1 MKCSMASKFL
11 SIAALLAAPLW
22 ANARPAGASDAA
34 SSNPASG
41 NPASSNHMTGEYMES
56 RTADV
61 YTGPCIANSEANLT
75 GREAI
80 LAWHV
85 DRGAFEGVALDGLS
99 VVAVVRANNTLG
111 DAYSSPLP
119 ARAELFID
127 EKAAEPQRAALV
139 RFAQS
144 QTAGLLGNVLGITAV
159 PMIMTMG
166 GMGSATLVAGNAV
179 RIETRAMEP
188 GDELC
193 HNEDVFYPP
202 LAANL
207 IHSMPAVSTT
217 SMYNGSDLGITWS
230 ETGRRGSFIG
240 MFAN

>member
-1 MKCSMASKFL
+1 MKCAMASTFL
-11 SIAALLAAPLW
+11 SIAALLTAPLW
-22 ANARPAGASDAA
+22 ANARPAAAPNAA
-34 SSNPASG
+34 SS

-75 GREAI
+75 GQEAI

-85 DRGAFEGVALDGLS
+85 DRGAFEGVSLDGLS
-99 VVAVVRANNTLG
+99 VVAVVRASNTLG

-119 ARAELFID
+119 ARAEFFID

-144 QTAGLLGNVLGITAV
+144 QTAGLLGNAVGITAV
-159 PMIMTMG
+159 PISMTVG

-179 RIETRAMEP
+179 RIETRAMEA

-207 IHSMPAVSTT
+207 THSMPAVSTT